1 MYRYKVVQDLPKSVI
16 EVKLNLSSDRQEH
29 LLTAVSA
36 LFYEFPKDATFD
48 RSIEV
53 YQDALPVL
61 DDQVEETVVRIKKIF
76 KEMEVIR

>member
-48 RSIEV
+48 RPIEV
-53 YQDALPVL
+53 YQDAKPVME
-61 DDQVEETVVRIKKIF
+61 DQVEDTVQRLKNIF
-76 KEMEVIR
+76 LKMEVMR